1 MKRGTKVY
9 GVGIILTLFGG
20 AGIAEHI
27 TSGRGIFLVSAI
39 VFSIGFG
46 LILMSYNYK

>member
-1 MKRGTKVY
+1 MKRGDKIY
-9 GVGIILTLFGG
+9 GVGIIFTLFGG

-27 TSGRGIFLVSAI
+27 CSGRGSFFISSV

-46 LILMSYNYK
+46 LILMSYTYK